1 VSASFAGLST
11 EELRATVRAVLRE
24 VLPEAVAQ
32 ARTAP
37 TNGTEQVAIR
47 SNADLDA
54 LVKRVAE
61 LCEDASQRS
70 ALRAGR
76 RRFRLA
82 ETDPAGV
89 PAVSAAT
96 VPAPSAAGVPAPSA
110 AGVPAPSAAGVMRV
124 ESGAVTERKIQQAA
138 KAGGR
143 LVIGRK
149 AVLTPLARDRA
160 RNLGVVVER
169 ER

>member
-89 PAVSAAT
+89 PAVSAA
-96 VPAPSAAGVPAPSA
+96 
-110 AGVPAPSAAGVMRV
+110 GVPAPSAAGVMRV

>member
-1 VSASFAGLST
+1 MSASFAGLST

-96 VPAPSAAGVPAPSA
+96 VPAPSAAGV
-110 AGVPAPSAAGVMRV
+110 MRV

>member
-1 VSASFAGLST
+1 MSASFAGLST

-96 VPAPSAAGVPAPSA
+96 VPAPSAAGVPAPT
-110 AGVPAPSAAGVMRV
+110 AAGVMRV

>member
-110 AGVPAPSAAGVMRV
+110 AGVMRV

>member
-1 VSASFAGLST
+1 MSASFAGLST

-89 PAVSAAT
+89 PAVSAA
-96 VPAPSAAGVPAPSA
+96 
-110 AGVPAPSAAGVMRV
+110 GVPAPSAAGVMRV

-138 KAGGR
+138 KEGGR

>member
-1 VSASFAGLST
+1 MSASFAGLST

-89 PAVSAAT
+89 PAVSAA
-96 VPAPSAAGVPAPSA
+96 GVPAPT
-110 AGVPAPSAAGVMRV
+110 AAGVMRV

>member
-1 VSASFAGLST
+1 MSASFAGLST

-89 PAVSAAT
+89 PAVSAA
-96 VPAPSAAGVPAPSA
+96 
-110 AGVPAPSAAGVMRV
+110 GVMRV

>member
-1 VSASFAGLST
+1 MSASFAGLST

-89 PAVSAAT
+89 PAVSAA
-96 VPAPSAAGVPAPSA
+96 
-110 AGVPAPSAAGVMRV
+110 GVPAPSAAGVMRV

>member
-1 VSASFAGLST
+1 MSASFAGLST

-96 VPAPSAAGVPAPSA
+96 VPAV
-110 AGVPAPSAAGVMRV
+110 SAAGVMRV

>member
-1 VSASFAGLST
+1 MSASFAGLST

-82 ETDPAGV
+82 GTDPAGV
-89 PAVSAAT
+89 PAV
-96 VPAPSAAGVPAPSA
+96 SAAGVPAPSA
-110 AGVPAPSAAGVMRV
+110 AGVLRV